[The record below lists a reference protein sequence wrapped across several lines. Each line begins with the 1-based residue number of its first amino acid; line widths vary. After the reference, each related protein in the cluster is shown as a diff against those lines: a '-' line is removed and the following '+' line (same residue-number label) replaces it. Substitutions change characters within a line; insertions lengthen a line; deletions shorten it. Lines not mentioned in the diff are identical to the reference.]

1 MLRFDGA
8 VRGLARMSLAFAT
21 PRRSQVPV
29 AATTWAVEGSEVENP
44 SAILGHGRFDE
55 LRLAH
60 LQRSLGTNSH

>member
-8 VRGLARMSLAFAT
+8 ERGFDEMPRMSSGLRDAPT
-21 PRRSQVPV
+21 QVPV
-29 AATTWAVEGSEVENP
+29 LAATTWAVEGSEVENP

-60 LQRSLGTNSH
+60 LQRSH